1 MIILIVDDK
10 KGNLYILESLLKA
23 NSYHVITAENGAKAL
38 EKLYS
43 EGADMIIS
51 DILMPEMDGFQFC
64 LAVHNDDKLKHIPFV
79 FYTATYTDYK
89 DEEFALKCGANR
101 FVRKPI
107 DPNEFLKIIKNTVC
121 DVKNGKVAA
130 KKLPLKNEDET
141 YKLYSERLVKKLE
154 KKMFDLESTLAKQKA
169 EEEKIKRVNR
179 AYKALSQCNR
189 ALIRAVTEADLL
201 QEICRV
207 IVETGGYRMAWVG
220 YAEEDKDKTVR
231 PMAQAGYEEGY
242 LDTVNITWAD
252 TEKGRKTW
260 SSRSWLSADRTSRNL
275 DRFR

>member
-189 ALIRAVTEADLL
+189 ALIRSVTEADLL

>member
-10 KGNLYILESLLKA
+10 KENLYILESLLKA